1 MTMVTMLAA
10 ATVVTM
16 LAEAM
21 LVTIMAMATMVRMAM
36 MAMMAMIVM
45 RVGRIRRKGKFKA
58 SASCATSTAALIDH
72 LPTLISILPSAKI
85 LRNRLQ
91 PN

>member
-16 LAEAM
+16 LAVVKLVIM
-21 LVTIMAMATMVRMAM
+21 VTIMALATVAR

-45 RVGRIRRKGKFKA
+45 RAGRRKGKFKA

>member
-16 LAEAM
+16 LALVILVM
-21 LVTIMAMATMVRMAM
+21 LVTIMAMATVAR

-45 RVGRIRRKGKFKA
+45 RVGRRKGKFKA

>member
-1 MTMVTMLAA
+1 MVMMLAA
-10 ATVVTM
+10 ATVVTT
-16 LAEAM
+16 LAVVILVM

-36 MAMMAMIVM
+36 MVMMAMIVM
-45 RVGRIRRKGKFKA
+45 RVGRRKGKFKA